1 MGILH
6 LFHLAIAVGPGGD
19 MRQSPRQVPGC
30 CHYAASN
37 REPSPTPMQGSN
49 PTIYAVV
56 LGIMRSLV
64 EMHVSGAVNHPDQKG
79 LQKLS
84 IMEILQHD
92 AHDPKAQRCHFPTSP
107 IAVVHPP

>member
-1 MGILH
+1 MFLVAATTEP
-6 LFHLAIAVGPGGD
+6 LTVNR
-19 MRQSPRQVPGC
+19 RQRQCRVP
-30 CHYAASN
+30 S
-37 REPSPTPMQGSN
+37 

-107 IAVVHPP
+107 IAVVRPP